1 MLPRIRKA
9 KYKKAKARERQ
20 IAKNKHF
27 CKIANARN
35 KQNKRAEYMKAK
47 SSRGGQTNGIRF

>member
-9 KYKKAKARERQ
+9 RYKKAKARERQ
-20 IAKNKHF
+20 IEKDKHF

-35 KQNKRAEYMKAK
+35 KQNKRAAYMKDK
-47 SSRGGQTNGIRF
+47 LGRGGQTNGIRF

>member
-20 IAKNKHF
+20 IAQANHRKR
-27 CKIANARN
+27 IANDRN
-35 KQNKRAEYMKAK
+35 KQNKRAEYMKDK

>member
-9 KYKKAKARERQ
+9 KYKKAKARE